1 MLSSLVVVVAHRVVV
16 VQAAC
21 YKVQIIQSLLAQ
33 L

>member
-1 MLSSLVVVVAHRVVV
+1 LLQAAVVVHRVVV